1 MRTNTDTWPRYNG
14 GIDIAFRIERK
25 NGVAASSYFYYLTRG
40 EAKRLAKQIKD
51 ALKNQ
56 NQKRES
62 A

>member
-1 MRTNTDTWPRYNG
+1 MRTNTDTWTRYNG
-14 GIDIAFRIERK
+14 GIGIYFYVEDK
-25 NGVAASSYFYYLTRG
+25 NGVATSSSFYFTRG

-56 NQKRES
+56 KRES

>member
-1 MRTNTDTWPRYNG
+1 MRTKGEAWTRHG
-14 GIDIAFRIERK
+14 GIGI
-25 NGVAASSYFYYLTRG
+25 YFYVEDKNEVATSSSFCLTRG

-56 NQKRES
+56 KRES